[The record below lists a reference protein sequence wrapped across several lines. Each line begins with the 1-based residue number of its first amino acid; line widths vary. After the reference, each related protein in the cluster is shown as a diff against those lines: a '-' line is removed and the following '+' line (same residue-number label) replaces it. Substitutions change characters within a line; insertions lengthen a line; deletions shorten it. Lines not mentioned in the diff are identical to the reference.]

1 MINPKELRI
10 GNIINSAGL
19 AMVVLRIYE
28 DRILYKEY
36 EPRTILRHP
45 SDIGANPIPLTNE
58 IFKQAG
64 FELFPWGFVK
74 NDVLIRVHWN
84 GQAAPKYWLE
94 VGNGLRVDLLSV
106 HQLQNL
112 FHALTGEEL
121 EIKL

>member
-10 GNIINSAGL
+10 GNLVYREGIIRMVKSISDDYIGL
-19 AMVVLRIYE
+19 CF
-28 DRILYKEY
+28 EY
-36 EPRTILRHP
+36 SHGVHYGTSKDLT
-45 SDIGANPIPLTNE
+45 PIPLTHE

-84 GQAAPKYWLE
+84 GKAAPKYWLE
-94 VGNGLRVDLLSV
+94 VGNGLRVDLLPV